1 MVAAVGI
8 DASSTVCYRHPD
20 RATRVACSDCGRPIC
35 VECMRDSAVGQKCPE
50 CAAPVG
56 RGRVIDARRSV
67 GVNRSTSPV
76 TLGLI
81 AVNVIVFVLG
91 RVSGDLGD
99 QFFREGAMQNIL
111 VGEFGE
117 WYRGLTS
124 MFLHADP
131 LHILFNM
138 WALWLFGPVLERR
151 FGSLPFAALYLA
163 SGLGGSA
170 LFYLVG
176 DPRTSAVGA
185 SGAIFGLFG
194 ALLAASY
201 RQRHTPAG
209 RAAFSQ
215 LGVLLA
221 INLALPFFVPRIAW
235 EAHVGGLVVGLLV
248 AAAWDRM
255 PLEAGRAALARASVA
270 AVPAVVALLILIL
283 A

>member
-1 MVAAVGI
+1 MVAAVDI
-8 DASSTVCYRHPD
+8 DAPSTVCYRHPD
-20 RATRVACSDCGRPIC
+20 RPTRVSCSECGRPIC

-56 RGRVIDARRSV
+56 RGRVIDARRAVQVS
-67 GVNRSTSPV
+67 RATSPV
-76 TLGLI
+76 ALGLI
-81 AVNVIVFVLG
+81 AVNVVIFVIG
-91 RVSGDLGD
+91 RLSGDLGD

-117 WYRGLTS
+117 WYRGFTS
-124 MFLHADP
+124 MFLHADL

-138 WALWLFGPVLERR
+138 YALWLFGPVLERR
-151 FGSLPFAALYLA
+151 FGSVPFALLYVA

-170 LFYLVG
+170 LFFLAG
-176 DPRTSAVGA
+176 DPRSSAVGA

-209 RAAFSQ
+209 RVVFGQ

-221 INLALPFFVPRIAW
+221 INLALPLLVPRIAW
-235 EAHVGGLVVGLLV
+235 EAHVGGLVVGILV
-248 AAAWDRM
+248 AAVWDRL
-255 PLEAGRAALARASVA
+255 PLDTPRAAIARAAVA
-270 AVPAVVALLILIL
+270 GVPALAALLILIL